1 MINILHFQKIFQK
14 IFSQNIFY
22 QVYIEYYMRICD
34 SKRGKKKKPFFPL
47 FGQLPTISLMDN
59 PLEGRTDIADCCI
72 AVESYKTITY
82 VRTAHDDAY

>member
-1 MINILHFQKIFQK
+1 M
-14 IFSQNIFY
+14 
-22 QVYIEYYMRICD
+22 YIEYYLRIWN
-34 SKRGKKKKPFFPL
+34 SKRGNKKPFFPL